1 MAKFYNDTGVTLYV
15 LSRASEMG
23 STRYEADLSAG
34 STYDTSNL
42 TLSSANR
49 VAFTTAT
56 HLSNNGTTIGGEF
69 SGGIGSD
76 NGGFS
81 TGLSAYPNSSY
92 WVLGVAFSHASTV
105 NISTGTVQSGTAR
118 TKVGHKLLQ
127 RHGVRRD
134 AIQSG
139 SVEIAHLNFIATEGT
154 PTWGGAL
161 ADNDI
166 LALHDSSGDIVRGIE
181 LVDLKSY
188 MSSSTPVIEKSLV
201 LDHRNAHGGITFKN
215 GLLSIE
221 PQIAHFMS
229 ASAPTG
235 NPAGGIALV
244 ASSIEGGG
252 GPYGSSHNIY
262 AMTGS
267 KGHGCVTA
275 SLGFA
280 SGSRGHGFFA
290 SGSLK
295 VYLNGIM
302 LFGVRDYGG
311 AERTNGANPIPHTN
325 VDYRYDDK
333 VTTASAVSGS
343 RILLN
348 PNLAMDSDDIL
359 TVEYL
364 SGAIDG
370 LHA

>member
-1 MAKFYNDTGVTLYV
+1 M
-15 LSRASEMG
+15 
-23 STRYEADLSAG
+23 SA
-34 STYDTSNL
+34 
-42 TLSSANR
+42 
-49 VAFTTAT
+49 
-56 HLSNNGTTIGGEF
+56 
-69 SGGIGSD
+69 
-76 NGGFS
+76 
-81 TGLSAYPNSSY
+81 
-92 WVLGVAFSHASTV
+92 
-105 NISTGTVQSGTAR
+105 
-118 TKVGHKLLQ
+118 
-127 RHGVRRD
+127 
-134 AIQSG
+134 
-139 SVEIAHLNFIATEGT
+139 
-154 PTWGGAL
+154 
-161 ADNDI
+161 
-166 LALHDSSGDIVRGIE
+166 
-181 LVDLKSY
+181 
-188 MSSSTPVIEKSLV
+188 V
-201 LDHRNAHGGITFKN
+201 LDHKNAHGGITFKN

-229 ASAPTG
+229 SSAPTG
-235 NPAGGIALV
+235 NPAGGVALI

-252 GPYGSSHNIY
+252 GPYGSSHDIY

-311 AERTNGANPIPHTN
+311 AERTNAANPIPHTS

-343 RILLN
+343 RIMLN
-348 PNLAMDSDDIL
+348 PSLAMDSDDIL